1 MECWENSRD
10 EALKDFVDVSV
21 SFCCSE
27 KRGKEEHAKEERKK
41 SRKSEKKIKIQGKDE
56 YSSKEVERK
65 RGGRQT
71 RANNMCHY
79 NTRKEQTK

>member
-41 SRKSEKKIKIQGKDE
+41 SRKSEKNKNTGKE
-56 YSSKEVERK
+56 EKMNIRAK
-65 RGGRQT
+65 R
-71 RANNMCHY
+71 
-79 NTRKEQTK
+79 